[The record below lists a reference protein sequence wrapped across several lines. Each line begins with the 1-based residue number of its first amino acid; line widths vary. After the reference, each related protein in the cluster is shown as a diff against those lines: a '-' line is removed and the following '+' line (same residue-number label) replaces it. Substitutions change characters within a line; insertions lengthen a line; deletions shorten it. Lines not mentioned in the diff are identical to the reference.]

1 MLTAPS
7 DNGLQSKWASLWFMQ
22 EAQKAVEP
30 APNQRERL
38 WPIDE
43 VNTERNP
50 AAVSLELVRPNLT
63 DEEIQKLR
71 ADVADPHETEETLAD
86 GTRGPRNV
94 LSILKAQFKV
104 RANGR

>member
-7 DNGLQSKWASLWFMQ
+7 DNGLQSKWASMWFMLQ
-22 EAQKAVEP
+22 AKKAVEP
-30 APNQRERL
+30 AQDQGERL

-43 VNTERNP
+43 VNAEKSP
-50 AAVSLELVRPNLT
+50 AATSLEGGRSNLT

-71 ADVADPHETEETLAD
+71 ADAADPDEIEETLSD
-86 GTRGPRNV
+86 DKRGPRSV
-94 LSILKAQFKV
+94 LAILKAQFKL